1 MMSDRKKDKIE
12 IKLWDGSIGSF
23 AKGTTV
29 SEIIKSVDKQK
40 HSEAIAAR
48 LNDLLVDLSHKVES
62 DAALVLISKDSSEGL
77 EICRHS
83 ASHILAAAVTQ
94 LFPQCKTGIG
104 PAIEDGFYYDFL
116 KSVPFTPE
124 DLERIEERM
133 NKIIKDDIPFIRK
146 EVTRDEAIKLFSS
159 KGQDLKVEL
168 IKEKGGN
175 RVSYYQLGDFI
186 DFCRGPHVPSSGVIK
201 AFKLLKISG
210 AYWKDDEHNPMLQ
223 RIYGTAF
230 FSRKDLQD
238 YLDKLEEAKKRDH
251 RKLGP
256 QLELFIIPQEAGPGL
271 VYWMPKGAIIYDI
284 IESFWKREH
293 QKRGYQLVKI
303 PHIALSNLWETSGHF
318 QYYREN
324 MYTLQVEDQEYV
336 LKPMNCP
343 GHILIYKSK
352 LRSYRELPIRYAE
365 LGTVYR
371 YERSGTLHGTLRV
384 RGFTQDDAHIFC
396 TPEQLPDEI
405 VGVLDLVDYILK
417 TFCFEK
423 YNIELSVRDP
433 NQKSKYAGNDEEWE
447 QAEKAL
453 INALKR
459 KNLPYKRMEGE
470 AVFYGPKIDVKLI
483 DSLGRGWQA
492 STIQFDFNIPRRMH
506 ITYIGSDSKEHTVLM
521 VHRTI
526 FGSLERFIGN
536 LIEHLNG
543 AFPIWLSPIQ
553 AIILPIT
560 DRQADY
566 TKEIAHKLEENQIR
580 AEIDTRNEKINLK
593 IREAQLQ
600 KIPYMIIVGDK
611 EEKNKT
617 IAVRNRILGDMGEQ
631 HLEKFIEQIKQLI
644 EKKACQP

>member
-1 MMSDRKKDKIE
+1 MINKKKNEIE
-12 IKLWDGSIGSF
+12 IKLWDGNKRYF
-23 AKGTTV
+23 AKGTTI
-29 SEIIKSVDKQK
+29 SEIIKSIDEKK
-40 HSEAIAAR
+40 HSEAVAAKLDGIA
-48 LNDLLVDLSHKVES
+48 VDLNRKVEL
-62 DAALVLISKDSSEGL
+62 DTALDIISKDSTAGL

-94 LFPQCKTGIG
+94 LFPECKTGVG

-116 KSVPFTPE
+116 KPVPFTPE
-124 DLERIEERM
+124 DLERIEKRM
-133 NKIIKDDIPFIRK
+133 NEIIKEDIPFIRK
-146 EVTRDEAIKLFSS
+146 ELIKDEAIELFSS

-168 IKEKGGN
+168 IKEKGN
-175 RVSYYQLGDFI
+175 DIVSYYQLGEFI
-186 DFCRGPHVPSSGVIK
+186 DFCRGPHVPSSAMIK

-210 AYWKDDEHNPMLQ
+210 AYWRDDENNPMLQ

-230 FSRKDLQD
+230 FSKEELQD
-238 YLDKLEEAKKRDH
+238 YLEKLEEAKKRDH
-251 RKLGP
+251 RKIGP
-256 QLELFIIPQEAGPGL
+256 QLDLFIIPQEAGPGL
-271 VYWMPKGAIIYDI
+271 VYWLPKGAIIYDI
-284 IESFWKREH
+284 IESFWKQEH

-303 PHIALSNLWETSGHF
+303 PHIALSDLWETSGHF

-324 MYTLQVEDQEYV
+324 MYTLQVEEQEYV

-405 VGVLDLVDYILK
+405 LGVLDLVDYILK
-417 TFCFEK
+417 TFCFER

-433 NQKSKYAGNDEEWE
+433 NQKTKYAGNDEEWE

-453 INALKR
+453 INALEK

-492 STIQFDFNIPRRMH
+492 STIQFDFNIPRRMGV
-506 ITYIGSDSKEHTVLM
+506 TYIGSDSKEHTALM

-526 FGSLERFIGN
+526 FGSLERFIGT
-536 LIEHLNG
+536 LIEHLNA

-553 AIILPIT
+553 VIILPIT
-560 DRQADY
+560 DRHIDY
-566 TKEIAHKLEENQIR
+566 AKEIACKFQENQLR
-580 AEIDTRNEKINLK
+580 TEIDMRNEKINLK

-600 KIPYMIIVGDK
+600 KIPYMIVLGNK
-611 EEKNKT
+611 EVENNT
-617 IAVRNRILGDMGEQ
+617 VAIRNRILGDMGEQ
-631 HLEKFIEQIKQLI
+631 QLEEFINHIKQQI
-644 EKKACQP
+644 ETKACQP

>member
-1 MMSDRKKDKIE
+1 MVNKKKNEIE
-12 IKLWDGSIGSF
+12 IKLWDGSTRHF
-23 AKGTTV
+23 VKGITI
-29 SEIIKSVDKQK
+29 SEIIKSIDEKK
-40 HSEAIAAR
+40 HLEAVAAKLNGIAAD
-48 LNDLLVDLSHKVES
+48 LNLKVES
-62 DAALVLISKDSSEGL
+62 DAALDIISPNSDEGL

-83 ASHILAAAVTQ
+83 ASHIMAAAVTQ
-94 LFPQCKTGIG
+94 LFPECKTGVG

-116 KSVPFTPE
+116 KPVPFTPE

-133 NKIIKDDIPFIRK
+133 NEIIKDDIPFIRK
-146 EVTRDEAIKLFSS
+146 ELTKDEAIELFSS

-168 IKEKGGN
+168 IKEKGN
-175 RVSYYQLGDFI
+175 DIVSYYQLGDFI
-186 DFCRGPHVPSSGVIK
+186 DFCRGPHVPSSGMIK

-210 AYWKDDEHNPMLQ
+210 AYWRDDENNPMLQ

-230 FSRKDLQD
+230 FSKEDLQD

-251 RKLGP
+251 RKIGP
-256 QLELFIIPQEAGPGL
+256 QLDLFIIPQEAGPGL
-271 VYWMPKGAIIYDI
+271 VYWLPNGAIIYDI
-284 IESFWKREH
+284 IESFWKQEH

-303 PHIALSNLWETSGHF
+303 PHIALGDLWEKSGHF

-324 MYTLQVEDQEYV
+324 MYTLQVEEQEYV

-396 TPEQLPDEI
+396 TPQQLPDEI
-405 VGVLDLVDYILK
+405 IGVLDLVDYILK

-453 INALKR
+453 INALEK

-492 STIQFDFNIPRRMH
+492 STIQFDFNIPRRMGV
-506 ITYIGSDSKEHTVLM
+506 TYIGSDSKEHTVLM

-526 FGSLERFIGN
+526 FGSLERFIGT
-536 LIEHLNG
+536 LIEHLNA

-553 AIILPIT
+553 VIILPIT
-560 DRQADY
+560 DRHIDY
-566 TKEIAHKLEENQIR
+566 AKEIACKLQENQLR
-580 AEIDTRNEKINLK
+580 TEIDMRNEKINLK

-611 EEKNKT
+611 EVKNNT
-617 IAVRNRILGDMGEQ
+617 VAIRNRLLGDMGEQ
-631 HLEKFIEQIKQLI
+631 QLGKFINQIKQQI
-644 EKKACQP
+644 ETKACQP